1 MIRDTVGAL
10 IIEPCHLGAGLA
22 AGDDAFGDFA
32 ALDRVEFLAPA
43 ANAAFSARRGQT
55 GRRPFPHHRT
65 LKLGEASDHLHH
77 HATRWRR
84 SINRLGD

>member
-22 AGDDAFGDFA
+22 AGEDAFGDFA
-32 ALDRVEFLAPA
+32 ALDRVELLAPA
-43 ANAAFSARRGQT
+43 PNAAFSACRLQT
-55 GRRPFPHHRT
+55 GRRPFPDHCT
-65 LKLGEASDHLHH
+65 LELGEASDHLHH